1 MIPGYIGHRKH
12 AASAAI
18 VCHFL
23 AQTSHANLTETEWE
37 YPPTEIWN
45 ANIEAAR
52 LSLAELFRSLQSLQ
66 LSEAMPL
73 VLRLLMV
80 LVAGF

>member
-1 MIPGYIGHRKH
+1 M
-12 AASAAI
+12 
-18 VCHFL
+18 CHFL
-23 AQTSHANLTETEWE
+23 AQTSHANLTETKWE